1 MPRLTTLK
9 SRLSA
14 QPARLQALTI
24 QPGTAPRLRGRAAV
38 DRRARY
44 LRLHPLCV
52 ECTSGGQT
60 TAATTPDHKVPLW
73 AGGPDDLEENGN
85 ALCTPHHDVKTAC
98 EARMRAAGG
107 WMSTPCS
114 CGQHI

>member
-9 SRLSA
+9 PRLSTA
-14 QPARLQALTI
+14 PGRLQALTTN
-24 QPGTAPRLRGRAAV
+24 PGMAPRLRGRAAV
-38 DRRARY
+38 ERRSRY

-52 ECTSGGQT
+52 ACSQEGLT
-60 TAATTPDHKVPLW
+60 TAATTPDHKIPLW
-73 AGGPDDLEENGN
+73 AGGPDDLEENGQ
-85 ALCTPHHDVKTAC
+85 ALCPAHHDAKTKC

-107 WMSTPCS
+107 WMSTPCT

>member
-1 MPRLTTLK
+1 MGRLTTLK
-9 SRLSA
+9 PGLASIPS
-14 QPARLQALTI
+14 RLQALTTN
-24 QPGTAPRLRGRAAV
+24 PGTAQRLRGRAAV

-44 LRLHPLCV
+44 LTDHPLCV
-52 ECTSGGQT
+52 ECTKAGMT

-73 AGGPDDLEENGN
+73 AGGQDDLEENGQ
-85 ALCTPHHDVKTAC
+85 ALCHPHHDAKTNC

-107 WMSTPCS
+107 WLSTHCT